1 MYNRLIQFIN
11 DNNLLYNL
19 QFGFQKG
26 KSTHMALIVLLDKIS
41 EALDNGEHVIGV
53 LFRLF

>member
-11 DNNLLYNL
+11 DNNLLYKF

-26 KSTHMALIVLLDKIS
+26 ISTHMALIVLLDKIS
-41 EALDNGEHVIGV
+41 EA
-53 LFRLF
+53 